1 MLQAAIKRLCRPKDD
16 ITERQAYHA
25 SPLFNLHLSIIRY
38 TKPLSDNMF
47 SQVEDELFNGELGEL
62 SDEEGEGGL
71 GKKRF
76 RWRGKRR
83 MNATAGLRLVQKM
96 GEKMA
101 LNEGTL
107 LNADVKLAD

>member
-1 MLQAAIKRLCRPKDD
+1 LLNP
-16 ITERQAYHA
+16 
-25 SPLFNLHLSIIRY
+25 HLSIIRY
-38 TKPLSDNMF
+38 TKPLPDKVF
-47 SQVEDELFNGELGEL
+47 SQVEDELVNGEL
-62 SDEEGEGGL
+62 SDEEREGGL